1 MNISETKKKI
11 VIKNYFEQDCNLD
24 TSIRQA
30 YERGFNRGL
39 QKAPKPH
46 NNNIS
51 NETIQNI
58 IDEMASL
65 IDDNTNSN
73 ESNAIK
79 TCIHIVKR
87 HTHQTDP

>member
-46 NNNIS
+46 NNIS

-58 IDEMASL
+58 IDEMSSL
-65 IDDNTNSN
+65 INDKTNPNGSD
-73 ESNAIK
+73 AIK
-79 TCIHIVKR
+79 ACIHIMKKY
-87 HTHQTDP
+87 THHTDP